1 MKEVKHEETINVN
14 FSNNN
19 SEDNEEVVVPSEE
32 ELESKEEV
40 EEEEVEETLESE
52 SSNDEEVEE
61 ETPKTP
67 SQPKPVEGETPR
79 ERALRL
85 ETAKL
90 RKKLRDKNQIDFGNE
105 KKTELPKEDI
115 LSDKYSQ
122 EELSDID
129 NIIDRKLKS
138 GGYVKKEDAYAED
151 SNSLLDDFFNSD
163 HPEYLPD
170 NDEDNLRWNAFSEII
185 KTDYNAKGKTKAQLK
200 VIFNKV
206 HRDVEDMYGSVDNKK
221 RQLKINAQN
230 KKIESASISG
240 GGGTATQPKSNQ
252 NSLTPDQKSMIGPGG
267 MFKGFDE
274 SDF

>member
-32 ELESKEEV
+32 ELESK
-40 EEEEVEETLESE
+40 
-52 SSNDEEVEE
+52 EEVEE